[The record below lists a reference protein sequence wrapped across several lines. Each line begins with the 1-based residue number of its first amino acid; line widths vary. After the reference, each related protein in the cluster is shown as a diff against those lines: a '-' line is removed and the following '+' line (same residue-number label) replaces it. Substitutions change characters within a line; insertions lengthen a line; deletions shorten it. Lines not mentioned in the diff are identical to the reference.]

1 MKLATTHCYDIYVL
15 TQVFD
20 EVKQMSEDDAKK
32 LGIIIIEPSLSQL
45 IEAVEDSSAL
55 SDEACLCL
63 IIARD
68 NAWTCATN
76 DKRLYSECRR
86 ESVAVIRGLKI
97 MLELNARQKL
107 TTKNATAIA
116 RKIQTSNP
124 RLTEKVIQEVTPH
137 QSDKAD
143 QKDKI

>member
-1 MKLATTHCYDIYVL
+1 MGKMLLKLATTHCYDIYVL

-55 SDEACLCL
+55 SDEDCLCL

-76 DKRLYSECRR
+76 EKRLCSECRR

-107 TTKNATAIA
+107 TT
-116 RKIQTSNP
+116 
-124 RLTEKVIQEVTPH
+124 
-137 QSDKAD
+137 
-143 QKDKI
+143 